1 MPLHKVINI
10 NPSTSI
16 YLWKITE
23 SFEDLFDEVQL
34 NDINLIR
41 LNTMKSE
48 LHQRGF
54 LSVRKLLAH
63 CNYTD
68 FDLIYDP
75 NGKPFLK
82 DGKHISISHS
92 HTFSAIALSDRNIGI
107 DLELVKEKV
116 LRLAP
121 RFMDMS
127 HLADLSQSDQMKKA
141 TIVWGIKESVFKLK
155 NEAGISFTDHI
166 FESPFLLSD
175 TKCTAELR
183 FNNTIESFAIH
194 FETITIE
201 PDENTVL
208 PENYMV
214 VCTLENEMLLNA

>member
-16 YLWKITE
+16 FLWEITE

-34 NDINLIR
+34 NDVNLIR

-63 CNYTD
+63 CGYTD
-68 FDLIYDP
+68 FDLVYDQS
-75 NGKPFLK
+75 GKPFLK

-92 HTFSAIALSDRNIGI
+92 HAFSAIALSSQNIGI

-116 LRLAP
+116 LRLSP
-121 RFMDMS
+121 RFMDTS
-127 HLADLSQSDQMKKA
+127 HLSGLPESDRMKKA
-141 TIVWGIKESVFKLK
+141 TIIWGIKESVFKLK
-155 NEAGISFTDHI
+155 NEPGISFIDHI
-166 FESPFLLSD
+166 FESPFQLSD
-175 TKCTAELR
+175 KNCTAELR
-183 FNNTIESFAIH
+183 FNDTVESFAIH
-194 FETITIE
+194 FESLLTE
-201 PDENTVL
+201 PGQDTGIA
-208 PENYMV
+208 ENYMI
-214 VCTLENEMLLNA
+214 VCTLENEMLLDA